1 MFDVHSSMSSAAILL
16 AAGSGSRMQGTVA
29 DKILAPLN
37 GLPVIC
43 HAINTFLS
51 SGIVDR
57 FTIVY
62 RDDAQKAALQAA
74 LSQVDLAD
82 TPVDWV
88 PGGGERQDSVYN
100 ALQAQAGDCTY
111 VYIHDCARPLVSVDA
126 LRALQTAVLRDQ
138 AAVLAHPVT
147 DTIKRVATAGQLEQ
161 AELEDLDRARLWAM
175 GTPQA
180 FAHTKILKAY
190 THVRASG
197 LSITDDTAAAA
208 TIGLHTTLVPN
219 DTPNPK
225 ITTPDDIRYAEWLLQ
240 QHQRKPHV

>member
-1 MFDVHSSMSSAAILL
+1 MTTRSTAILL

-43 HAINTFLS
+43 HAIKAFLR

-62 RDDAQKAALQAA
+62 RDQAQHTALQTA
-74 LSQVDLAD
+74 LSHIDL
-82 TPVDWV
+82 TGKSVDWV
-88 PGGGERQDSVYN
+88 SGGGERQDSVYN
-100 ALQAQAGDCTY
+100 ALQAQAADCAY
-111 VYIHDCARPLVSVDA
+111 VYIHDCARPLISVDA
-126 LRALQTAVLRDQ
+126 LRALQAATLRDQ

-147 DTIKRVATAGQLEQ
+147 DTIKRIANADQLEQ
-161 AELEDLDRARLWAM
+161 TELEDLERARLWAM
-175 GTPQA
+175 ETPQA
-180 FAHTKILKAY
+180 FACAKILQAY
-190 THVRASG
+190 THVREAG

-219 DTPNPK
+219 ETPNPK
-225 ITTPDDIRYAEWLLQ
+225 ITTPDDIRYAEWCLQ
-240 QHQRKPHV
+240 QG